1 MIRSLHVRNLAVI
14 QELELE
20 FGPGLNVLTGE
31 TGAGKSVL
39 LEAVRLISGGRV
51 GSGSVRSGADEA
63 SAEAI
68 LEGAPLA
75 TAQARGLAEPADSE
89 LLVART
95 LPADGS
101 RRARVH
107 VQGSLATVSLLG
119 ELVGTAVEV
128 ASQSETQHLL
138 RPDVQAEMLDRFGG
152 AGPSREAV
160 EARYREWRELGGE
173 IAERSARSAERVR
186 REDQLRHEIEQI
198 EDLDPAPGEIDEL
211 EAEHRRLAHS
221 DRLAHATRQAYDAID
236 GDAGIR
242 DRLGQARTALA
253 QSVSLDPD
261 LGPLLEG
268 LERAALEVEEAAV
281 SLARYGEDLEAD
293 PGRLAAV
300 ESRLSDLGR
309 LRSRYGDSVHEILQH
324 REVARQ
330 ELEQLAGGEERIAEL
345 EARRASIADALEAD
359 GLRLSELRRK
369 AAAGLEQAV
378 MREFGALDLDGA
390 RFEVRLEALSPPREP
405 STGPEPFCGP
415 QGRERARF
423 QLGANAGEGSRK
435 LREAASGGEL
445 SRLYLSL
452 RNALRD
458 AGPGGILIFDEVDA
472 GIGGQTARRVGER
485 LRELATRYQVLC
497 VTHLPQIAALAETHH
512 RVAKRRRAGRTE
524 TWVEC
529 LGAEARVQEIARMAA
544 GGRVTEAARAH
555 ARELLES
562 R

>member
-1 MIRSLHVRNLAVI
+1 MIRTLHVRNLAVI

-51 GSGSVRSGADEA
+51 GSSSVRAGADEA

-68 LEGAPLA
+68 LEGGPLA
-75 TAQARGLAEPADSE
+75 VARARGLAGPADTE

-101 RRARVH
+101 RRARVR

-128 ASQSETQHLL
+128 ASQGDYQHLI
-138 RPDVQAEMLDRFGG
+138 RPEVQAELLDRFGG
-152 AGPSREAV
+152 TGPSREAL
-160 EARYREWRELGGE
+160 EARYCEWRDLGRE
-173 IAERSARSAERVR
+173 IEDRVARSAERVR
-186 REDQLRHEIEQI
+186 REDQLSQEIRQI

-211 EAEHRRLAHS
+211 EAEHRRLAHA
-221 DRLAHATRQAYDAID
+221 DRLAHAARQAHDAID

-242 DRLGQARTALA
+242 DRLGQARAVLA
-253 QSVSLDPD
+253 QNVGLDPD

-281 SLARYGEDLEAD
+281 SLARYGTDLEAD

-300 ESRLSDLGR
+300 ERRLEDLGR

-324 REVARQ
+324 RDAARR
-330 ELEQLAGGEERIAEL
+330 ELDQLAGGQERIAEL
-345 EARRASIADALEAD
+345 EARRASIADTLESD

-378 MREFGALDLDGA
+378 LRELGALDLGGA
-390 RFEVRLEALSPPREP
+390 LFEVRLEPLAVPQDLPA
-405 STGPEPFCGP
+405 GPEPFCGP

-423 QLGANAGEGSRK
+423 HLAANAGEGSRK
-435 LREAASGGEL
+435 LKQAASGGEL
-445 SRLYLSL
+445 SRLYLAL

-458 AGPGGILIFDEVDA
+458 AGRGGILIFDEIDA
-472 GIGGQTARRVGER
+472 GIGGKAATRVGER
-485 LRELATRYQVLC
+485 LRALATRHQVLC

-512 RVAKRRRAGRTE
+512 RVAKRRRAGRTVTRIE
-524 TWVEC
+524 R
-529 LGAEARVQEIARMAA
+529 LGAEDRVQEIARMAG
-544 GGRVTEAARAH
+544 GGRVTAAARAH

-562 R
+562 Q